1 MPGNT
6 ENESSKRKVDD
17 RSSTS
22 SADAS
27 FEQSQPANKKATSI
41 TTKSKISSKKPHD
54 NGDKQPK
61 ITSFQNTK
69 PVDQQSIMQQ
79 LNSLGAMVAGISEKM
94 NSMITNTEFSK
105 KFDQLVTKEFL
116 ENVIAGVKRELK
128 EEMSEKMDKLE
139 SRIFEL
145 ELKHDELMKENESLK
160 SHANKNSEFIDE
172 VDNGVQNAL
181 QKTNDLEQYT
191 RKSSVRIYGIED
203 EEYEDIPTT
212 VFKVNK
218 LLNEK
223 LQMNIEE
230 KEINIAHRLGKFE
243 NRKMRPVIVRF
254 MSRQRKIET
263 IKLRRALAKTQ
274 YVIKEDLTK
283 DNQEFLY
290 ELNNVDNV
298 ETAWTNEG
306 KFFAKLSPSGAIIRV
321 FHNTDLCNLR
331 PHRNWRPKRN

>member
-1 MPGNT
+1 MPVNA

-27 FEQSQPANKKATSI
+27 FEKSQPSNKKATSA
-41 TTKSKISSKKPHD
+41 KSKTSNSNKSHEND
-54 NGDKQPK
+54 NKQPK

-94 NSMITNTEFSK
+94 NSMITNTEFSN

-145 ELKHDELMKENESLK
+145 ELKHDELLKENESLK
-160 SHANKNSEFIDE
+160 KHVNENSTFINE

-191 RKSSVRIYGIED
+191 RKSSVRIYGLED
-203 EEYEDIPTT
+203 EEYEDVPTT

-223 LQMNIEE
+223 LKMNIEE

-243 NRKMRPVIVRF
+243 SEKMRPVIVRF

-283 DNQEFLY
+283 DNQEFLN
-290 ELNNVDNV
+290 ELNTVDNV

-306 KFFAKLSPSGAIIRV
+306 KFFAKLSPSGAILRV
-321 FHNTDLCNLR
+321 FHNTDLSNLR
-331 PHRNWRPKRN
+331 PPRNWRPKQK